1 MHFRFI
7 ILYMNLKAHLED
19 NGMSVCIPLP
29 RSPERPPLPRFPE
42 RPPLPR
48 FPERSYAPPP
58 PPISPELF
66 RTP

>member
-29 RSPERPPLPRFPE
+29 R
-42 RPPLPR
+42 